1 MERRKTRRTRW
12 AAGSA
17 VALALLFAGAAT
29 IASARG
35 GGGGEGEERGGT
47 GVPAA
52 SSADAGFARDMAVHH
67 QQAVE
72 MSFIVR
78 DRTKDEDV
86 RRLAYDIANTQANQ
100 RGMLLGWLDLWELP
114 KVAPGGER
122 PMAWMSDAKGHGQ
135 SGHGRDGQEESGRG
149 ESGHGENGHGE
160 NGRVNPEH
168 DSVDAGA
175 EAGAR
180 ADTEAGARAD
190 TEAGAR
196 ADTEAGARA
205 DAEAGTGARADTGA
219 DGVFMAGM
227 AGRSELVRLGRLDG
241 EQAEVFFLQLMT
253 DHHEGGVA
261 MAEAC
266 ASRCS
271 VPAERR
277 LARGMVEGQ
286 RSELGLM
293 RDMLAERGAK
303 PRS

>member
-135 SGHGRDGQEESGRG
+135 SGHGRDGQEESGHG
-149 ESGHGENGHGE
+149 ENGHGENGHGE

-180 ADTEAGARAD
+180 ADTEAGA
-190 TEAGAR
+190 G
-196 ADTEAGARA
+196 
-205 DAEAGTGARADTGA
+205 AGTGARADTGA

-277 LARGMVEGQ
+277 LARDMVEGQ